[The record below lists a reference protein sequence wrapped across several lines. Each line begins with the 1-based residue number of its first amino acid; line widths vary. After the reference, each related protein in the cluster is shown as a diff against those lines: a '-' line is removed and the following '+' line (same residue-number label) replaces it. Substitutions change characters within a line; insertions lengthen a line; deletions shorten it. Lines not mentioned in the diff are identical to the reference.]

1 MKKVNLIPSSKRM
14 LALAAI
20 ATGVALPPQ
29 VMMAA
34 QVAQVVQQA
43 GSVKGQVLD
52 TTGEPV
58 IGATVRVKGSK
69 TGTVTDIDGK
79 FTLNANAG
87 STIEISYIGYKT
99 VTAKAGSSPLS
110 IKMEEDGQTLNDV
123 VVVGYGT
130 MRKKDL
136 TGSVVQIDAKKLA
149 DQNPGSVQ
157 DLLRGTSW
165 SSDWF
170 RFICQ
175 GCRCIYPVAWS
186 ELTLYRRQSQLT
198 IDYSRWYAVCR

>member
-1 MKKVNLIPSSKRM
+1 M
-14 LALAAI
+14 
-20 ATGVALPPQ
+20 PPQ

-52 TTGEPV
+52 ATGEPV

-69 TGTVTDIDGK
+69 TGAVTDLDGK

-149 DQNPGSVQ
+149 DQNPGSC
-157 DLLRGTSW
+157 LLYTSP
-165 SSDWF
+165 SPRD
-170 RFICQ
+170 
-175 GCRCIYPVAWS
+175 
-186 ELTLYRRQSQLT
+186 
-198 IDYSRWYAVCR
+198 